1 MESIVIR
8 HAGPDQTTVADWC
21 SGETEVEIG
30 AGIENF
36 GGL

>member
-1 MESIVIR
+1 MESIVIH
-8 HAGPDQTTVADWC
+8 HAGPGQMTVADWC
-21 SGETEVEIG
+21 SGETEVGIG